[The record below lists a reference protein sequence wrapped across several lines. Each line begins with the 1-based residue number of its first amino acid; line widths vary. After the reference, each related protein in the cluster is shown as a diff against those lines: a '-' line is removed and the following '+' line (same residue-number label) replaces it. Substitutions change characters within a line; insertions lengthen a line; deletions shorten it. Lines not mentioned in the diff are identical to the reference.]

1 MSTLSR
7 NSLLAILALARSAAA
22 DDPAAQPQRGILQRH
37 EQSGVPDK
45 EIVLG
50 KVSFPPG
57 AAIGFHTHLGD
68 KIGFVKRG
76 TLILKTRGQP
86 DRILKA
92 GDSFFDARGAIHS
105 LMTPG
110 GDGGVAAS
118 TWIVDKGQPL
128 ATPVP

>member
-1 MSTLSR
+1 MSALSR
-7 NSLLAILALARSAAA
+7 ISLLAILALARSAAD

-50 KVSFPPG
+50 T
-57 AAIGFHTHLGD
+57 A
-68 KIGFVKRG
+68 
-76 TLILKTRGQP
+76 P
-86 DRILKA
+86 D
-92 GDSFFDARGAIHS
+92 
-105 LMTPG
+105 
-110 GDGGVAAS
+110 GDGGVAVS